1 MTPFEITIL
10 GSNSAVPTPT
20 RHPTSQLLNIN
31 HHYYLIDC
39 GEGAQIQMRKFGIKF
54 QRIEHIFISHL
65 HGDHYFGLIGL
76 LNTMHLLGRESTLTI
91 HANRMLREILNLQ
104 LSVSNTKLKYEI
116 HYNYLD
122 DETESVILKDHNVEV
137 TATPV
142 DHRIPCFGFIFRETE
157 KPLNIKKDSL
167 QSFKLGVEEI
177 KLLKQGKD
185 IHRAKETIYAADA
198 TEAPLSLRKYAFIT
212 DTKPKDSYYEAIK
225 DSDILYHESTFMGD
239 AAQRAADTFH
249 TTNLQAAEI
258 ALKTN
263 CKKLVLGHFST
274 RYTQL
279 EPIKAE
285 AQTIFENTE
294 LAIEGKT
301 FKIER

>member
-1 MTPFEITIL
+1 
-10 GSNSAVPTPT
+10 
-20 RHPTSQLLNIN
+20 
-31 HHYYLIDC
+31 
-39 GEGAQIQMRKFGIKF
+39 
-54 QRIEHIFISHL
+54 
-65 HGDHYFGLIGL
+65 
-76 LNTMHLLGRESTLTI
+76 
-91 HANRMLREILNLQ
+91 MLREILNLQ

-212 DTKPKDSYYEAIK
+212 DTKPKESYYEAIK

-239 AAQRAADTFH
+239 ATQRAADTFH

-294 LAIEGKT
+294 LAIEGTT